1 MMVETYLR
9 RGQRNLERAALS
21 PRVRRTAAVAVYTGS
36 GFLLSALGFRDFP
49 QPMAVGLICSAAG
62 WRALLMALG
71 AMLGY
76 PSFWGSLGTQG
87 IVWAASAGLL
97 AILVGRQTDSRDQPL
112 MMPVVGA
119 FLAVVAGLAFR
130 LVLRDPTPWL
140 QLPVRGITACLSGI
154 LFAQA
159 ARCRDP
165 VTDWILWA
173 VGVLALSRISPGLS
187 WGAGAVL
194 AVGAPFP
201 AAVLAAAALDL
212 AGLTRLPI
220 TAAIC
225 LSCFGRMLPLHHRWQ
240 RLLLPGLGYLAVMG
254 ISGVWEPEPLPALVL
269 GGAAGLLL
277 PPKPSLSSRR
287 GSTGIAQVRLELGAQ
302 MLRDLS
308 QEVLSLEP
316 PPIDR
321 EAILEKAR
329 QRACGGCALRTTCRQ
344 QGSFSPEI
352 LENPLDADCRKQG
365 RLVPELQRARQQL
378 RLLQSDRK
386 RQREYRA
393 ALTQQYQFLS
403 SYLRSLADRLP
414 RAADTGSPAFRVE
427 LSIHSRGKEEAN
439 GDRCLAFSGPEC
451 RYFVVLC
458 DGMGTGLGAAGES
471 HTAGKL
477 LRQMLTAGF
486 PPDCALES
494 LNSIL
499 ALGSNAAA
507 VTVDLAEIALDT
519 GIVHIYKWGAAPSW
533 VLTRRGCKKIGT
545 ATPPPGMGVESTRMS
560 VAKLSLRRGELLVLL
575 SDGVEAEEI
584 PQLSSDTL
592 EGPTG
597 PLADKILDWGTE
609 KAEDDATAAV
619 FRLRSLGVV
628 SA

>member
-173 VGVLALSRISPGLS
+173 VGVLALSRISPGLG

-225 LSCFGRMLPLHHRWQ
+225 LSCFGRMLPLRHRWQ
-240 RLLLPGLGYLAVMG
+240 RLLLPPLMAVFSVTAMNPVQWAVVFGLSVT
-254 ISGVWEPEPLPALVL
+254 PLV
-269 GGAAGLLL
+269 
-277 PPKPSLSSRR
+277 
-287 GSTGIAQVRLELGAQ
+287 VCE
-302 MLRDLS
+302 
-308 QEVLSLEP
+308 
-316 PPIDR
+316 
-321 EAILEKAR
+321 LEK
-329 QRACGGCALRTTCRQ
+329 
-344 QGSFSPEI
+344 
-352 LENPLDADCRKQG
+352 
-365 RLVPELQRARQQL
+365 
-378 RLLQSDRK
+378 
-386 RQREYRA
+386 
-393 ALTQQYQFLS
+393 
-403 SYLRSLADRLP
+403 
-414 RAADTGSPAFRVE
+414 
-427 LSIHSRGKEEAN
+427 
-439 GDRCLAFSGPEC
+439 
-451 RYFVVLC
+451 
-458 DGMGTGLGAAGES
+458 
-471 HTAGKL
+471 
-477 LRQMLTAGF
+477 
-486 PPDCALES
+486 
-494 LNSIL
+494 
-499 ALGSNAAA
+499 
-507 VTVDLAEIALDT
+507 
-519 GIVHIYKWGAAPSW
+519 
-533 VLTRRGCKKIGT
+533 
-545 ATPPPGMGVESTRMS
+545 
-560 VAKLSLRRGELLVLL
+560 
-575 SDGVEAEEI
+575 
-584 PQLSSDTL
+584 
-592 EGPTG
+592 
-597 PLADKILDWGTE
+597 
-609 KAEDDATAAV
+609 
-619 FRLRSLGVV
+619 RLRKGR
-628 SA
+628 